1 MPWKTKW
8 DQFPR
13 LTLLKSHS
21 RVGDFLDHTDPDQWP
36 KTIILLRTGT
46 SISIYYYMVN
56 SQASQMNNP
65 ALWFVTCEWTTCSYH
80 AQLGLPG
87 APRLKS
93 VIPFNNS
100 FLTKLASLW
109 WTRVTIS
116 LVTLCYKT
124 RDYYTWYPTGI
135 EILSPFRTR
144 SRSELVA
151 HTSWDSKHVSV

>member
-1 MPWKTKW
+1 M
-8 DQFPR
+8 Q
-13 LTLLKSHS
+13 LLLKLEIS
-21 RVGDFLDHTDPDQWP
+21 RPHWSRPMAENSYSFADRNFHF
-36 KTIILLRTGT
+36 
-46 SISIYYYMVN
+46 IYYNMVN

-87 APRLKS
+87 APRLQS

-135 EILSPFRTR
+135 EMLSPFRTR